1 LVIARWAV
9 RHNITHLALD
19 DFLKS
24 ISLFLQFKGLP
35 KDSRTLLQTPTTTL
49 VKEISGGIYHHFGLK
64 ADIWIKQFFQ
74 MFQLQFSFWDTI

>member
-9 RHNITHLALD
+9 RHDITHLALD

-24 ISLFLQFKGLP
+24 ISLFPQFKGLP
-35 KDSRTLLQTPTTTL
+35 KDSRTLLRTPTTTL

-64 ADIWIKQFFQ
+64 NEIE
-74 MFQLQFSFWDTI
+74 